1 MSDKKRFLENQSNLD
16 KNKEKIKTIEISE
29 NTDNILQE
37 VNLDITEIIYRSC
50 FLNKKINLNPPM
62 IERQFAFYYENY

>member
-1 MSDKKRFLENQSNLD
+1 MSDKTIFLENQTNLD
-16 KNKEKIKTIEISE
+16 KNKEKIKNTEISK

-37 VNLDITEIIYRSC
+37 VNLDATEIIYRSC

-62 IERQFAFYYENY
+62 IQRQFAFSYDNY